1 VRGPVLAAI
10 LGLTL
15 AVSPWGSVCSQELYA
30 YGEDFPPYSFVAEG
44 EPVGIA
50 TDLLWQV
57 CRAAEV
63 QCHIRIYP
71 WARAFRTARTEK
83 NSLVYSTTQT
93 AERLHQFIW
102 LGPFLTRAVVLFTLP
117 GTDLPASRLHAPGDY
132 RFGAISRDASVTELR
147 DAGVPDSAVDLT
159 NSHEDVIRALLGRRI
174 TAFPDTELAARWYL
188 KTHGLSQ
195 DAVVP
200 ALQLGEAGGYY
211 FALNPNSDPELV
223 RKLQQG
229 YESVMKTT
237 ALKEILTRYLGTIP
251 SGEVH

>member
-1 VRGPVLAAI
+1 MRRSVLAAI

-15 AVSPWGSVCSQELYA
+15 AVNPLGLVHSQELYA
-30 YGEDFPPYSFVAEG
+30 YGEDFPPYSFLAEG

-50 TDLLWQV
+50 TDLLRQV

-71 WARAFRTARTEK
+71 WARAFRTALTEK

-93 AERLHQFIW
+93 AERLDHFIW
-102 LGPFLTRAVVLFTLP
+102 LGPFLTRAVMLFTLP
-117 GTDLPASRLHAPGDY
+117 GTDLPASRLHDPGDY

-188 KTHGLSQ
+188 KTHGLPQ
-195 DAVVP
+195 HALVP
-200 ALQLGEAGGYY
+200 ALQLGDTGGYY
-211 FALNPNSDPELV
+211 FALNPSSDPELV
-223 RKLQQG
+223 RKMKLG
-229 YESVMKTT
+229 YEAVMKTA
-237 ALKEILTRYLGTIP
+237 ALKEILGRYLGEAP
-251 SGEVH
+251 